1 MKDNIVSDFRVAS
14 NKVINFEFSQKEI
27 KHDNNKTNVSI
38 DFNVGFENVIIS
50 EEKDEFLGSIDL
62 IIQLK
67 GVEENTAVEVFKI
80 LVKLNGKF
88 AAIKETLSKNKFEEM
103 VRLNGIVVMMHQ
115 GRSFI
120 TSTTALAGIYPPII
134 IPMVNVYEL
143 NKATILNTGNEL

>member
-1 MKDNIVSDFRVAS
+1 MKDNIVSDFRVVS

-27 KHDNNKTNVSI
+27 KPDNNKTNVSI

-80 LVKLNGKF
+80 LVKLKGKF

-103 VRLNGIVVMMHQ
+103 VRLNGIVVIMHQ

-120 TSTTALAGIYPPII
+120 TATTALAGIYPPII
-134 IPMVNVYEL
+134 VPMVNVYEL
-143 NKATILNTGNEL
+143 NKSTPICKL